1 MLQTFLRM
9 NAPVETL
16 TNLRL
21 DWSWSMNNNVTNNLN
36 YTLSKLFV
44 VSQTTDIQDLYL
56 VTSTLTW
63 ISRKIIFSTG
73 DLQPAPARAATSYP
87 NPRHTTHDL
96 WPLVKLLRKWRVR
109 LWAPASFR
117 HHSPTGKQQMGN
129 WPIRVR
135 ALRFLCYNYYS

>member
-56 VTSTLTW
+56 VTSTLT
-63 ISRKIIFSTG
+63 
-73 DLQPAPARAATSYP
+73 
-87 NPRHTTHDL
+87 
-96 WPLVKLLRKWRVR
+96 
-109 LWAPASFR
+109 
-117 HHSPTGKQQMGN
+117 
-129 WPIRVR
+129 
-135 ALRFLCYNYYS
+135 